1 MRLTSREKEIIE
13 VLKKEPL
20 ISQDE
25 LAGRFGIT
33 RSSVA
38 VHISNL
44 MKKGVILGK
53 GYVFNEQVS
62 VVIFGESCMR
72 IEVRGENENTR
83 INVELGGFALDT
95 ARALAKFG
103 LNVKVITVLGN
114 DVLGTN
120 LISKLQESEIDTAN
134 VFRHPEKRT
143 CRRISANGRLLFE
156 ESFTPTDYEKAI
168 EMREWVALNCQW
180 LITQPL
186 YHQAVVNRTRGK
198 EEDNLPCLCT
208 YQYLANA
215 ERLPESI
222 HDYSL
227 YAAGVGNAGAI
238 DDYLEQ
244 LTGLTMGNNLAVLIT
259 DGTSRAVSVKEG
271 TINEF
276 QFLPNQRFPIRERLP
291 NLAAGLVY
299 GLASGYPL
307 RQAVRI
313 GIGSAS
319 GGDAGLGSGA
329 TGESRDWK

>member
-20 ISQDE
+20 ISQDA
-25 LAGRFGIT
+25 LARRFGIT

-72 IEVRGENENTR
+72 IEVQGENENTR
-83 INVELGGFALDT
+83 INVELGGFALES

-103 LNVKVITVLGN
+103 LNVKVITVIGN
-114 DVLGTN
+114 DEPGTS
-120 LISKLQESEIDTAN
+120 LISRLQESDIDTAN

-143 CRRISANGRLLFE
+143 CRRVTANGTLLFE
-156 ESFTPTDYEKAI
+156 EGFTLADYEKAI

-186 YHQAVVNRTRGK
+186 YFPAVAKRISGK
-198 EEDNLPCLCT
+198 DEDDLPCLST
-208 YQYLANA
+208 YQYLADA
-215 ERLPESI
+215 ERLPEFI

-227 YAAGVGNAGAI
+227 YAAGVGSARAI
-238 DDYLEQ
+238 DDYLDK
-244 LTGLTMGNNLAVLIT
+244 LTGLTRESNLAVVIT
-259 DGTSRAVSVKEG
+259 DGNSRAVSVKDG
-271 TINEF
+271 AINEF
-276 QFLPNQRFPIRERLP
+276 QFLPNQRFSIQERLP
-291 NLAAGLVY
+291 NLTAGLVY

-319 GGDAGLGSGA
+319 GGDAGWENE
-329 TGESRDWK
+329 TTEEPWDWK